1 VIRQLQSHPRG
12 NIAWDIAWHGMAM
25 EEEI

>member
-1 VIRQLQSHPRG
+1 MIRQLQSHPYG
-12 NIAWDIAWHGMAM
+12 NIARDITRGMAM